1 MGHLLDILAA
11 DAAGQHAEADAAFRA
26 LTAAQAKHPRLT
38 AERATLNSAG
48 QAINAALRPAH
59 EANNQMH
66 SAPPAPQFKRPA
78 WIDDAAG
85 EVFSSEDEAIAYAAD
100 SLATTPAVVAQ
111 WLAEACDSKDTDRM
125 SHNAYRLQYGMD
137 LTVAQ
142 NLAVIFGTEN
152 GAAVAAVHS
161 LRRQFRQ
168 FIDADAKTQGREAWA
183 AQCRD
188 EAYQARFGERS

>member
-1 MGHLLDILAA
+1 LLHRFNEPTPEQQMNSPHPVDPQISSLEAMLAN
-11 DAAGQHAEADAAFRA
+11 RA
-26 LTAAQAKHPRLT
+26 LSQTI
-38 AERATLNSAG
+38 G
-48 QAINAALRPAH
+48 QAIDARQRPAW
-59 EANNQMH
+59 EAINSPTH
-66 SAPPAPQFKRPA
+66 SAPPAPKFKRPA

-111 WLAEACDSKDTDRM
+111 WLAEACDTKDTDRM

-137 LTVAQ
+137 LTVSQ

-188 EAYQARFGERS
+188 DAYQARFGERS

>member
-1 MGHLLDILAA
+1 MSHMLNSLLTPQQRAQADAA
-11 DAAGQHAEADAAFRA
+11 DAAMRFIDTKR
-26 LTAAQAKHPRLT
+26 

-48 QAINAALRPAH
+48 QAINAALRPAY
-59 EANNQMH
+59 EAANGPART
-66 SAPPAPQFKRPA
+66 APPAPQFKRPA

-111 WLAEACDSKDTDRM
+111 WLAEACDTKDTDRM
-125 SHNAYRLQYGMD
+125 SHNAYRLQYGID
-137 LTVAQ
+137 LTVSQ
-142 NLAVIFGTEN
+142 NVAVIFGTEN

-183 AQCRD
+183 KQCAD
-188 EAYQARFGERS
+188 DAYQARFGERS

>member
-1 MGHLLDILAA
+1 MNSPHPVDPQIASLEAMLAN
-11 DAAGQHAEADAAFRA
+11 RA
-26 LTAAQAKHPRLT
+26 LSQTI
-38 AERATLNSAG
+38 G
-48 QAINAALRPAH
+48 QAIDARKRPAW
-59 EANNQMH
+59 EAINGPART
-66 SAPPAPQFKRPA
+66 APPAPQFKRPA

-111 WLAEACDSKDTDRM
+111 WLAEACDSKETDRM
-125 SHNAYRLQYGMD
+125 SHNAYRLQYGMG

-142 NLAVIFGTEN
+142 NLAVVFGTEN